1 MVAQQE
7 FDPYELLD
15 SLRASG
21 EIGLNG
27 RGVETALRHAA
38 HRNRAAAIGAALRER
53 TENRRNC
60 RNGLCP
66 AVTTAGDLE
75 IPISKL
81 LSDVCFVQ
89 ILERRRRIDRALLAV
104 VMEARVQGVSAR
116 KVEDLVTALGVGSGI
131 SKSVSG
137 VTVVRLQRRRSG
149 ADLIDRLAVNAGTV
163 LEIGLAPN

>member
-1 MVAQQE
+1 M
-7 FDPYELLD
+7 
-15 SLRASG
+15 
-21 EIGLNG
+21 
-27 RGVETALRHAA
+27 
-38 HRNRAAAIGAALRER
+38 
-53 TENRRNC
+53 
-60 RNGLCP
+60 
-66 AVTTAGDLE
+66 TTAGDLE

-81 LSDVCFVQ
+81 LSDACFVQ

-163 LEIGLAPN
+163 LELA